1 MPPVG
6 SYRLPWLGE
15 VQGWEAQ
22 AALWYLALS
31 TRTYLLCRLALIAL
45 QLVQHGQALGPGHG
59 ARGWRVRPR
68 AKRKREGW
76 HSMMAGAAR
85 GASREQ
91 PARRVPISFDV
102 TTELIVRR
110 VVRVARYTRR
120 SQCYAPA
127 CVRPR
132 HLPSEP
138 AQPAMHE
145 FRRSMRG
152 CPPANETRLARA
164 RVNAHTRSLSRH
176 RPKQTRVAGLS
187 ATSIARQHPL
197 PLRPHRRT
205 CSSSSGVWSA
215 PGSSVCMPCIQR
227 RSTGLRTHRL
237 GTLSHPRGSEF

>member
-15 VQGWEAQ
+15 IQGWEAQ
-22 AALWYLALS
+22 AALRYLALS

-45 QLVQHGQALGPGHG
+45 QLVQHGQALGPGQNG

-138 AQPAMHE
+138 AQPAIHE

-187 ATSIARQHPL
+187 ATSIA
-197 PLRPHRRT
+197 
-205 CSSSSGVWSA
+205 SA
-215 PGSSVCMPCIQR
+215 PAPFATAPPHLLLQQR
-227 RSTGLRTHRL
+227 RMERSWEQRVPALPSTTEHRATHA
-237 GTLSHPRGSEF
+237 PVRGGG